1 MDDETV
7 IDVERGCYTTI
18 NIFSIITEHNG
29 KLAFEWVSEWV
40 SKWVCVWAIVA

>member
-1 MDDETV
+1 MGDETV

-18 NIFSIITEHNG
+18 NIFSITEHNG